1 MYIFNSRHDKLPF
14 GAIKTNEV
22 AYFTFK
28 IKDQDRPDSVY
39 LLLKRKDGGIKRF
52 TLSYDGYD
60 NGHLYSLSMSV
71 SAFGTYFYRFAVVYG
86 AYTVYVGRLENGDAS
101 EFSNREWQ
109 LTVYDRGFTTPRKF
123 GSDIIYH
130 IFVDRFNKVGEP
142 APIDYGTIH
151 SSWNEDVDVKG
162 PDGVY
167 HANDF
172 FGGNLKGI
180 IEKLDYLK
188 DLGVTIIYLSPIF
201 KSVSNHRYD
210 TADYMQID
218 PMIGTEDDFEELV
231 GKARIRGMRI
241 MLDGVF
247 NHTGSDSIYFNQENR
262 FPSFGAYQG
271 SASPY
276 RNWFMFNKDGSFR
289 SWWGIKCVPT
299 LNKESKSLR
308 KYLFGEN
315 GAVAK
320 WTKYDID
327 WRLDVVDEL
336 PDDYLCELRE
346 RIRQENAIS
355 TVIGEVWEDAS
366 CKYSYGELRPYFT
379 KGELDGVMNY
389 VFRNAI
395 LDYAKGGSAYEF
407 TQKVIPIIENYP
419 KQCLDCCMTLLG
431 SHDTIRV
438 LTDLAGI
445 NIESWSIERQRDYKL
460 NPEQKRLAIDRL
472 FVAAALA
479 YTLPGIPSIF
489 YGDEVGIEG
498 GKDPICRR
506 TYPWGKENNTI
517 LSYYKKLGVMRGRMA
532 KALIG
537 DSKLYTYNNILV
549 MERGMG
555 IDKCTVIANTSYPQ
569 GMPLDGVYINQINGE
584 RYDGSI
590 FMPQNS
596 VVVLTKE

>member
-14 GAIKTNEV
+14 GAIRTNEI
-22 AYFTFK
+22 AYFTFTV
-28 IKDQDRPDSVY
+28 KDQDRPDNVY
-39 LLLKRKDGGIKRF
+39 LLLRRQDGGIKRF
-52 TLSYDGYD
+52 TLTYDGYD
-60 NGHLYSLSMSV
+60 NGHIFSLSMSV
-71 SAFGTYFYRFAVVYG
+71 SAYGTYFYKFSATYG
-86 AYTVYVGRLENGDAS
+86 AYTVYVGRQDNGDAS
-101 EFSNREWQ
+101 EFSDREWQ
-109 LTVYDRGFTTPRKF
+109 LTVYDRGFTAPRKY
-123 GSDIIYH
+123 GADIIYH

-142 APIDYGTIH
+142 DAIDYGRIH
-151 SSWNEDVDVKG
+151 QSWNEDIEVKG

-167 HANDF
+167 RANDF

-218 PMIGTEDDFEELV
+218 PMIGTEEDFAELV
-231 GKARIRGMRI
+231 GKARIRGMRV

-247 NHTGSDSIYFNQENR
+247 NHTGADSVYFNQENR

-276 RNWFMFNKDGSFR
+276 RNWFMFNKDGSFS

-299 LNKESKSLR
+299 LNKSSKSLR

-315 GAVAK
+315 GVVAK

-336 PDDYLCELRE
+336 PDDYLWELRE
-346 RIRQENAIS
+346 RIRQENTLS

-366 CKYSYGELRPYFT
+366 CKYSYDTLRPYFT
-379 KGELDGVMNY
+379 KGEIDGVMNY

-395 LDYAKGGSAYEF
+395 LDYAKGGSAYDF
-407 TQKVIPIIENYP
+407 VNKVVPILENYP
-419 KQCLDCCMTLLG
+419 KQCMDCCMTLLG
-431 SHDTIRV
+431 SHDTVRV
-438 LTDLAGI
+438 LTDLGGI
-445 NIESWSIERQRDYKL
+445 NIEGWSIERQRDYKL

-472 FVAAALA
+472 FVAAALS
-479 YTLPGIPSIF
+479 YTLPGIPSVF

-498 GKDPICRR
+498 GKDPVCRR
-506 TYPWGKENNTI
+506 TYPWGKENNII

-532 KALIG
+532 NALIG
-537 DSKLYTYNNILV
+537 ETKLYTYENLLV
-549 MERGMG
+549 MERGSG
-555 IDKCTVIANTSYPQ
+555 LDKCIVVANTSNPQ
-569 GMPLDGVYINQINGE
+569 GMPIDGVYIDQIKGD
-584 RYDGSI
+584 RYEGMV

-596 VVVLTKE
+596 IVVLTKE